1 MPTDS
6 PKPMSPTA
14 AVDRHLEW
22 LEYALAAAR
31 DEETRRQGRLDK
43 ATTKNRDKRAVR
55 LAEVSAE
62 VAELN
67 ALVVGLKTLQARGT
81 PATRKP
87 RARRATAA
95 RKAAPSQ
102 AAKAPAPTTAKA
114 TPKATQK
121 AASAPKAT
129 AAPKAASTR
138 KPATTTRRKTAA
150 RPAARKSPAAS
161 PSSTA
166 PSGPTV

>member
-1 MPTDS
+1 MPSDS

-14 AVDRHLEW
+14 AVNRHLEW

-62 VAELN
+62 VTELN

-81 PATRKP
+81 PATGKP
-87 RARRATAA
+87 RARRTTAA
-95 RKAAPSQ
+95 KTAAPSQ
-102 AAKAPAPTTAKA
+102 AAKAPAPTTTK
-114 TPKATQK
+114 
-121 AASAPKAT
+121 
-129 AAPKAASTR
+129 AAPKAAPKTSGPKAAAAPKATSTR